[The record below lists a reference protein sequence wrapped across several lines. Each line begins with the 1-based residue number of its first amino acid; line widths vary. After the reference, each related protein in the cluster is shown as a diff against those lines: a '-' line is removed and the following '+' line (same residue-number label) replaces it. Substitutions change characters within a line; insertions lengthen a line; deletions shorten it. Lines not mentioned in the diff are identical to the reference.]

1 MKLLHPGYQKIWKRT
16 LTKWQI
22 KALLAGFAFLMV
34 VGVLLYSR
42 ILVAELSERERKTV
56 ELYAQI
62 YSRFISNPDSEPDN
76 FLFIIDQLNQT
87 ISFPTILTDSRGLPD
102 VPYKDFSQNT
112 GLDTSLSQQK
122 QKEFMVR
129 LVQEMEENYRPIEI
143 KNEENVVIQKIYYSN
158 STLLRRIQ
166 LLPLI
171 EIIIV
176 GAFVFIGY
184 IGFSYVRRTE
194 ESNVWVGMAKEAAHQ
209 LGTPL
214 SSMLAWIE
222 ILKMNLDEPKAVH
235 ETITEM
241 EHDVARLNIIA
252 HRFSTIGSLPKKKV
266 ENLGQIVEKVCAYYE
281 RRVPHIGKKIEI
293 NRQIDESISAVINA
307 DLFEWVIENL
317 LKNGVEAIESQN
329 GSVNVKLF
337 WNAKGKIT
345 LTVRDT
351 GKGMTSQV
359 RRQVFLPGY
368 TTKKRGWG
376 LGLSL
381 SKRIVEKYHGGKIY
395 VKTSAVGKGTTFAVE
410 LPPVEKG

>member
-42 ILVAELSERERKTV
+42 ILVGELSERERKTV

-62 YSRFISNPDSEPDN
+62 YSRFLSNPNSEPDN
-76 FLFIIDQLNQT
+76 FLYIIDQLNQT
-87 ISFPTILTDSRGLPD
+87 ISFPTILTDSRDLPD

-112 GLDTSLSQQK
+112 GLDTTLSQQK

-129 LVQEMEENYRPIEI
+129 LVKEMGENYPPIEI

-214 SSMLAWIE
+214 SSLLAWIE

-241 EHDVARLNIIA
+241 EHDVARLTIIA

-266 ENLGQIVEKVCAYYE
+266 E
-281 RRVPHIGKKIEI
+281 RKKIK
-293 NRQIDESISAVINA
+293 RSM
-307 DLFEWVIENL
+307 
-317 LKNGVEAIESQN
+317 VE
-329 GSVNVKLF
+329 
-337 WNAKGKIT
+337 
-345 LTVRDT
+345 
-351 GKGMTSQV
+351 
-359 RRQVFLPGY
+359 
-368 TTKKRGWG
+368 
-376 LGLSL
+376 
-381 SKRIVEKYHGGKIY
+381 
-395 VKTSAVGKGTTFAVE
+395 
-410 LPPVEKG
+410 

>member
-42 ILVAELSERERKTV
+42 ILVGELSERERKTV

-62 YSRFISNPDSEPDN
+62 YSRFLSNPNSEPDN

-87 ISFPTILTDSRGLPD
+87 ISFPTILTDSRDLPD

-112 GLDTSLSQQK
+112 GLDTTLSQQK

-129 LVQEMEENYRPIEI
+129 LVKEMGENYPPIEI

-214 SSMLAWIE
+214 SSLLAWIE

-281 RRVPHIGKKIEI
+281 RRVPHIGKK
-293 NRQIDESISAVINA
+293 NRNQPSD
-307 DLFEWVIENL
+307 
-317 LKNGVEAIESQN
+317 
-329 GSVNVKLF
+329 
-337 WNAKGKIT
+337 
-345 LTVRDT
+345 
-351 GKGMTSQV
+351 
-359 RRQVFLPGY
+359 
-368 TTKKRGWG
+368 
-376 LGLSL
+376 
-381 SKRIVEKYHGGKIY
+381 
-395 VKTSAVGKGTTFAVE
+395 
-410 LPPVEKG
+410 